1 MARNGFKRLRYAAV
15 SINLFGLI
23 LSFGTWTFEMWL
35 RTHPLS
41 HPYAVDFIRTIG
53 VFCWVLGLLVFIALW
68 IVEGF
73 GVKW

>member
-1 MARNGFKRLRYAAV
+1 
-15 SINLFGLI
+15 
-23 LSFGTWTFEMWL
+23 MWL